1 MNEDILKEIEQM
13 RIACKQ
19 NDDKRDANL
28 PLEIPEVTRIDDLS
42 YGPDPKWHLLDL
54 YLPKNVQKNIPVI
67 VHIHGGGWVYG
78 TKETYQFYGMSL
90 AKEGFAFVN
99 FTYRLGPD
107 VAFPGILEDVD
118 LVMRWLCE
126 HANQYYLDLNNVF
139 LAGDSAGGQ
148 MVEQYLAI
156 LTNENYRQHFNFELP
171 DLTVR
176 AAALNCGAYFIH
188 LPGNLQGA
196 VTGYFT
202 KEAQEKY
209 REVLNVEKYLTKNL
223 PPLFIMS
230 SNKDF
235 LYEQA
240 IRLDGYL
247 MAKEI
252 KHELH
257 IYGDKKHPRGHV
269 FHCNIKDSI
278 AQQCNLDEINF
289 FKKYLAS

>member
-28 PLEIPEVTRIDDLS
+28 PLEIPEVTRINDLS

-99 FTYRLGPD
+99 FTYHLGPD

-118 LVMRWLCE
+118 LVMHWLCE
-126 HANQYYLDLNNVF
+126 HANQYHLDLNNVF

-171 DLTVR
+171 DLTIR
-176 AAALNCGAYFIH
+176 AAALNCGLYFIH

-209 REVLNVEKYLTKNL
+209 REVLNVEKYLTTNL

-252 KHELH
+252 HHELH

-269 FHCNIKDSI
+269 FHCNIKDDI

-289 FKKYLAS
+289 FKKYLVD

>member
-1 MNEDILKEIEQM
+1 MDQIQSGICW
-13 RIACKQ
+13 IY
-19 NDDKRDANL
+19 
-28 PLEIPEVTRIDDLS
+28 I
-42 YGPDPKWHLLDL
+42 
-54 YLPKNVQKNIPVI
+54 YLNIQKKIPVI

-99 FTYRLGPD
+99 FNYHLAPD
-107 VAFPGILEDVD
+107 VTFPGILADVD
-118 LVMRWLCE
+118 LVMHWLCE
-126 HANQYYLDLNNVF
+126 HANQYHLDLNNVF

-156 LTNENYRQHFNFELP
+156 LTNESYRQYFNFELP

-209 REVLNVEKYLTKNL
+209 REVLNVEKYLTTNL

-252 KHELH
+252 DHELH
-257 IYGDKKHPRGHV
+257 IYGDKNHPRGHV
-269 FHCNIKDSI
+269 FHCNIKDDI

-289 FKKYLAS
+289 FKKYLVD

>member
-1 MNEDILKEIEQM
+1 MSMNVLKEIEKM
-13 RIACKQ
+13 RIACKK

-28 PLEIPEVTRIDDLS
+28 PLEIPEVTRINDLS

-99 FTYRLGPD
+99 FNYHLAPD
-107 VAFPGILEDVD
+107 VTFPGILDD
-118 LVMRWLCE
+118 INLLMHWLCN
-126 HANQYYLDLNNVF
+126 HAKDYHLDLNNVF

-148 MVEQYLAI
+148 MAEQYLAI
-156 LTNENYRQHFNFELP
+156 LTNENYRQYFKFIVPN
-171 DLTVR
+171 VKIR

-188 LPGNLQGA
+188 TRELLTGA
-196 VTGYFT
+196 PLAYFT
-202 KEAQEKY
+202 PEAQEKY

-252 KHELH
+252 EHELH
-257 IYGDKKHPRGHV
+257 IYGDEKHPRGHV

-289 FKKYLAS
+289 FKKYLVD